1 MCEEK
6 LPAEINTKSPPSQL
20 LCCVYLKEE
29 VTVGGVLTSGQGGTP
44 SELLGVCV
52 EPVLHFQ
59 ERGGGIRG
67 LQRETLTGLTSCR
80 SPDGW
85 PDSN

>member
-44 SELLGVCV
+44 SELLGVCGAC
-52 EPVLHFQ
+52 PPFPGK
-59 ERGGGIRG
+59 GGGG
-67 LQRETLTGLTSCR
+67 HQRAPTGNPNRANFLSL
-80 SPDGW
+80 S
-85 PDSN
+85 